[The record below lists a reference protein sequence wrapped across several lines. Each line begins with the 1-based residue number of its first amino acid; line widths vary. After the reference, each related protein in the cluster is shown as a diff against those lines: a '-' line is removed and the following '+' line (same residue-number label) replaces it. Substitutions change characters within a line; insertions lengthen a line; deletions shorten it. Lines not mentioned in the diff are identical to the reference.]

1 MAFQLADCCHP
12 VPGDRIVGL
21 RRPGEGVEVHAI
33 DCLGLASGVDADWID
48 LSWGERSQG
57 AVGRLRIVLYNRP
70 GTMAEDGRDLRRQP
84 RQHRRLELTQRDDP
98 FHTYEVDL
106 EVQDLAH
113 LTRIVSAL
121 RASEAV
127 AQAERI

>member
-1 MAFQLADCCHP
+1 VQ
-12 VPGDRIVGL
+12 
-21 RRPGEGVEVHAI
+21 VHAI
-33 DCLGLASGVDADWID
+33 DCRELATGIDADWVD

-57 AVGRLRIVLYNRP
+57 AAGRLRVVLYNRP
-70 GTMAEDGRDLRRQP
+70 GTLAEMAGIFAKNYANVLGLD
-84 RQHRRLELTQRDDP
+84 LTQRDDL

-113 LTRIVSAL
+113 LTRIVSSL
-121 RASEAV
+121 RASDAI

>member
-1 MAFQLADCCHP
+1 
-12 VPGDRIVGL
+12 
-21 RRPGEGVEVHAI
+21 
-33 DCLGLASGVDADWID
+33 
-48 LSWGERSQG
+48 
-57 AVGRLRIVLYNRP
+57 LRIVLYNRP
-70 GTMAEDGRDLRRQP
+70 GTMAEMAGIFAANRGNIVALD
-84 RQHRRLELTQRDDP
+84 LTQRDDP

-121 RASEAV
+121 RASDAV

>member
-1 MAFQLADCCHP
+1 M
-12 VPGDRIVGL
+12 
-21 RRPGEGVEVHAI
+21 
-33 DCLGLASGVDADWID
+33 
-48 LSWGERSQG
+48 
-57 AVGRLRIVLYNRP
+57 VLYNRP
-70 GTMAEDGRDLRRQP
+70 GTLAEMAGIFAKT
-84 RQHRRLELTQRDDP
+84 HANVVRLELTQRDDP

-121 RASEAV
+121 RASDAV